1 MTEPT
6 GTTQGEPQEQQNSTS
21 SDGTLNTDTGKNIA
35 PVPYDRFKATRDELN
50 DISAKYQAAQDALK
64 KHEEAEAQ
72 RKQAELEQQGKWQEI
87 VEDLKPKAARVDA
100 LEATL
105 KTYLDSEMEA
115 IPEEYRKL
123 VPKGDVTD
131 SLSWIADAKASGLFS
146 RPPAPNM
153 DAGARG
159 DARDTVELT
168 PGELAMAQR
177 MGIDPK
183 KMIETKKRE
192 QRGN

>member
-6 GTTQGEPQEQQNSTS
+6 GTTQGETQEQQQTTPPAP
-21 SDGTLNTDTGKNIA
+21 SDGTKNTDTGSGPA
-35 PVPYDRFKATRDELN
+35 PVPYDRFKSVNEQRAELE
-50 DISAKYQAAQDALK
+50 AKLK
-64 KHEEAEAQ
+64 KYEEAEAK
-72 RKQAELEQQGKWQEI
+72 RKQEELEAQGKWQEI
-87 VEDLKPKAARVDA
+87 VNDLKPKAAQVDA
-100 LEATL
+100 YKATL
-105 KTYLDSEMEA
+105 EKYLAGELEA
-115 IPEEYRKL
+115 IPEEYRDL
-123 VPKGDVTD
+123 VPTGDVTA
-131 SLSWIADAKASGLFS
+131 SLEWIANAKAKGLFS
-146 RPPAPNM
+146 RQPAPNM

-168 PGELAMAQR
+168 PGELAMARR